1 MCFGTLQAS
10 KANTNVTRKNS
21 ILCGQEM
28 ADHYIEEKLL
38 TITVIGGENDWV
50 IWSCCFIDY
59 GHVITFDTTYM
70 TNRYSMP
77 LAIFVGFNNVLQNVG
92 FAHAL
97 IKDERTNTFE
107 WVLQQFKNCMDGK
120 DLIKIFTSKE
130 NGLLLL

>member
-1 MCFGTLQAS
+1 
-10 KANTNVTRKNS
+10 
-21 ILCGQEM
+21 
-28 ADHYIEEKLL
+28 
-38 TITVIGGENDWV
+38 
-50 IWSCCFIDY
+50 
-59 GHVITFDTTYM
+59 M